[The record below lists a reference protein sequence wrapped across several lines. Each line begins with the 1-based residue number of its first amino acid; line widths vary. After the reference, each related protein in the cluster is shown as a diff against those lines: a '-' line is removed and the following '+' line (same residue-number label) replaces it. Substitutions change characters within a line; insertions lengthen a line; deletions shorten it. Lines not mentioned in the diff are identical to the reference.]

1 MNAAMDATAVQNG
14 VDEVRL
20 GVKLEFA
27 CELERLGAL
36 ASRFVPSE
44 LDAEGEAFLATT
56 LQRNHTRLG
65 YWVHRALTL
74 FLSDFDANALLGA
87 HPVFLLSTPGALRLI
102 EAARPGG
109 VSGARWLDIGAGSGD
124 VTTRIAPLAE
134 SVQCS
139 ETSRYMAR
147 RLRRRG
153 FSCWL
158 GRVGEG
164 EPGDPLLHEPPFEVV
179 SLFNVIDRTPRPRS
193 LLQAVAQRLPPRG
206 LLLLSTPLPF
216 DPFYYAGSVT
226 RDPLEKLG
234 VTSERWEDAVA
245 ELWGNELAPLGLSLR
260 VLTRL
265 PYLSGGDVRHP
276 AYTLDAALLVC
287 EKP

>member
-1 MNAAMDATAVQNG
+1 MDVPAVRNG
-14 VDEVRL
+14 VDETRF

-27 CELERLGAL
+27 CELERLGEL
-36 ASRFVPSE
+36 AHHFVPSE
-44 LDAEGEAFLATT
+44 LDAEGEAFLHGV
-56 LQRNHTRLG
+56 LGRRHTRAG

-74 FLSDFDANALLGA
+74 FFSDFDANALLGM
-87 HPVFLLSTPGALRLI
+87 HPVFLLSTPAASRLV

-124 VTTRIAPLAE
+124 VTTRLAPLAE
-134 SVQCS
+134 TLQCS

-153 FSCWL
+153 LPCWL

-164 EPGDPLLHEPPFEVV
+164 QPGDPLLAEPPFEVI
-179 SLFNVIDRTPRPRS
+179 SLLNVIDRTERPRS
-193 LLQAVAQRLPPRG
+193 LLAAVVRRLAPRG

-216 DPFYYAGSVT
+216 APFFYDGSVA
-226 RDPLEKLG
+226 RDPLEQLQ
-234 VTSERWEDAVA
+234 VTSERWEDALGQ
-245 ELWGNELAPLGLSLR
+245 LWRNELAPLGLTLR
-260 VLTRL
+260 AVTRL
-265 PYLSGGDVRHP
+265 PYLSGGDVQYP
-276 AYTLDAALLVC
+276 AYILDDALLVC